1 MATAPSWQLTYED
14 LASFPEDGR
23 RHELID
29 GEHHVTP
36 APTLRH
42 QRVVLVL
49 GSALLELAR
58 SSRSGEAFA
67 APVDVVLSD
76 IDVVRPDLVWVSSSR
91 AEILT
96 DANIQGAPD
105 LVVEVLSPGTRR
117 VDELTK
123 RKLYERHGVLE
134 YWIVDPELG
143 RIRVLRREGEGF
155 GPATELDVE
164 AEQSLTSPL
173 LPGFELALA
182 TIFA

>member
-23 RHELID
+23 RHELIE

-36 APTLRH
+36 APSLRH
-42 QRVVLVL
+42 QQAVGSL
-49 GSALLELAR
+49 GANLHRYAAT
-58 SSRSGEAFA
+58 SGFGTLFF

-76 IDVVRPDLVWVSSSR
+76 IDVVQPDLVWVSSSR

-143 RIRVLRREGEGF
+143 RVRVLRREGEAF

-164 AEQSLTSPL
+164 AGQSLTSPL

-182 TIFA
+182 TVFA